1 MRDFA
6 GVTAQKEDVTLNLYK
21 APGFESHPKP
31 GVVISF
37 FLGNPS
43 NILKLLRQQTVKV

>member
-37 FLGNPS
+37 FKKAS
-43 NILKLLRQQTVKV
+43 NILKLLRQQRVKV